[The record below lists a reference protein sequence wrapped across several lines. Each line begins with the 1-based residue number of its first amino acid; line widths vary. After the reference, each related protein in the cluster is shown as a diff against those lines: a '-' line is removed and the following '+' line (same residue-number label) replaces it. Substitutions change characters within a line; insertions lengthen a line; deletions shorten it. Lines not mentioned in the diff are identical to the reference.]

1 MDKHPPLT
9 TGAQAVEYIHS
20 FSWLGSRPGLSRTRQ
35 LLAAMG
41 NPEQKLQFIHIV
53 GTNGKGSTAAMLAS
67 VLTAASYTTGLYT
80 SPYIHHFEERMTV
93 NGAEITGDELAAITS
108 WVGELADQMEEH
120 PTEFELVTCVALEFF
135 RRRGCDIVVLEAG
148 MGGRLDSTN
157 VIPAPQAVVIT
168 NIGLDHTAQ
177 LGNTVEA
184 IAAEKAAVIKDGCP
198 VVLYEQKESVTQVV
212 REVCQAHGASLTIA
226 RAQDVVLDRESPEGQ
241 WWSWKGQSL
250 FVPLLGDNQRHNG
263 AVVLA
268 TLEAISAKYP
278 VPVEDLRE
286 GLARVRWPGRFE
298 VLSRNPWFVVDG
310 GHNPQCAATVADN
323 LKRYF
328 PGKAPVLL
336 MGVLE
341 DKDRAG
347 LCELVAPLA
356 QAFVTITPPSPRAL
370 DAETLARELSAYGTP
385 AYAAA
390 SIPQG
395 VERAM
400 ELAGEDGLVCA
411 LGSLYSVGEIRT
423 CVLSKKGDLS

>member
-1 MDKHPPLT
+1 MDKHPPLQD
-9 TGAQAVEYIHS
+9 GAQAVEYIHS
-20 FSWLGSRPGLSRTRQ
+20 FSWLGSRPGLDRTRQ
-35 LLAAMG
+35 LLSAMG
-41 NPEQKLQFIHIV
+41 NPEEKLRFIHIV
-53 GTNGKGSTAAMLAS
+53 GTNGKGSTAAMLTS
-67 VLTAASYTTGLYT
+67 VLTAAGYTTGLYT
-80 SPYIHHFEERMTV
+80 SPYIHRFEERMQV
-93 NGAEITGDELAAITS
+93 DGEEIRGEELADITQ
-108 WVGELADQMEEH
+108 WVGGLADQMEEH

-135 RRRGCDIVVLEAG
+135 RRRNCDIVVLEAG

-157 VIPAPQAVVIT
+157 VIPAPEAVVIT

-198 VVLYEQKESVTQVV
+198 VILYEQKESVTQVV
-212 REVCQAHGASLTIA
+212 REACQAHHATLTIA
-226 RAQDVVLDRESPEGQ
+226 SAQDVILERESPEGQ
-241 WWSWKGQSL
+241 WWNWKGDSL

-263 AVVLA
+263 AVVLH
-268 TLEAISAKYP
+268 TLEAISHKYP
-278 VPVEDLRE
+278 VSAQALRE
-286 GLARVRWPGRFE
+286 GLERVRWPGRFE
-298 VLSRNPWFVVDG
+298 VLRRRPWFVVDG

-323 LKRYF
+323 LNRYF

-370 DAETLARELSAYGTP
+370 DAQTLANELAQYGKPTF
-385 AYAAA
+385 AAP

-400 ELAGEDGLVCA
+400 ELAGEDGVVCA

-423 CVLSKKGDLS
+423 YVLSKKGD